1 MERMNIMSNVLV
13 IGAHGHV
20 GIHMVEKLGKTGDN
34 VFAGV
39 RSDKQFAEY
48 KDMENV
54 SPVIFDL
61 NGTIE
66 DLANVY
72 TDNAIDKIVFSA
84 GSGGATGDD
93 QTLIIDLDGA
103 VKSMLAAKQAGI
115 TRYVMVSA
123 MGADDRSFWADS
135 GLHGYYI
142 AKHYADVELRN
153 SGLEYTIVRPSALT
167 NDEETG
173 KVDVIEQRV
182 AGMSIPRRDVANFVV
197 AVLHDDKTINHIY
210 EITSGS
216 SDIKAV
222 L

>member
-1 MERMNIMSNVLV
+1 MSNVLV

-20 GIHMVEKLGKTGDN
+20 GIHMVEKLGQSGNN

-39 RSDKQFAEY
+39 RNDNQFDEY

-54 SPVIFDL
+54 HPIIFDL
-61 NGTIE
+61 NASIE
-66 DLANVY
+66 SMTRVY
-72 TDNAIDKIVFSA
+72 TENSIDKIVFAA

-103 VKSMLAAKQAGI
+103 IKSILSAKKAGI

-123 MGADDRSFWADS
+123 VGADDRSFWANS

-153 SGLEYTIVRPSALT
+153 SGLAYTIVRPAALT
-167 NDEETG
+167 DNEETG
-173 KVDVIEQRV
+173 KVDVIEQRS
-182 AGMSIPRRDVANFVV
+182 AGMNIPRKDVANFVV
-197 AVLHDDKTINHIY
+197 AVLHNDKTINHIY

-216 SDIKAV
+216 SDIDAI

>member
-1 MERMNIMSNVLV
+1 MSNVLV

-20 GIHMVEKLGKTGDN
+20 GFKMVEKLGKTGDN

-39 RSDKQFAEY
+39 RSDNQFSEY
-48 KDMENV
+48 NDMRNV
-54 SPVIFDL
+54 TPVVFNL
-61 NGTIE
+61 NGTIDE
-66 DLANVY
+66 MAKVY
-72 TDNAIDKIVFSA
+72 TDNSIDKIVFSA

-103 VKSMLAAKQAGI
+103 VKSMLAAKQAGV

-123 MGADDRSFWADS
+123 MGADDRSFWANS

-142 AKHYADVELRN
+142 AKHYADVALIN
-153 SGLEYTIVRPSALT
+153 SGLQYTIVRPSALT

-173 KVDVIEQRV
+173 KVDVIEQR
-182 AGMSIPRRDVANFVV
+182 ASGMNIPRKDVANFVV

-216 SDIKAV
+216 SDINDV